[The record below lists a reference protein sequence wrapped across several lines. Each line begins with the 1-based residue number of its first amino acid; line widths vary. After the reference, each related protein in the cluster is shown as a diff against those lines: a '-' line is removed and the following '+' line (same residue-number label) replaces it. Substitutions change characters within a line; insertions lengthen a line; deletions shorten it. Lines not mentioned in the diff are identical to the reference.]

1 MKKIEI
7 HTKNE
12 YMKPILDSLKK
23 IGVGGITVEKV
34 RGRGQSDLQMVRGL
48 RGTAKFVAVF
58 NSRNLIY
65 TIVNDDIVEK
75 TVNAVLDAVKKE
87 DTETFGKIFITDV
100 EDAVDISTGKR
111 GTDAI

>member
-12 YMKPILDSLKK
+12 FMKPILDTLKNIK
-23 IGVGGITVEKV
+23 VGGITVEQV

-65 TIVNDDIVEK
+65 TIVNDDMVEK
-75 TVNAVLDAVKKE
+75 IVKAILDVVKKE
-87 DTETFGKIFITDV
+87 DTEAFGKIFITNV
-100 EDAVDISTGKR
+100 EDAVDIATEKR
-111 GTDAI
+111 GIDAI